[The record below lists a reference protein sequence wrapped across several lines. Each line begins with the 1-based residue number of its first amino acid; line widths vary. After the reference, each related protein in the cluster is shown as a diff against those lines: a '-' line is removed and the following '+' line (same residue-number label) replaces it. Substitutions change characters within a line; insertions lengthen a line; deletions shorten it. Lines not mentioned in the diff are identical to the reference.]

1 MKIFYKFNVSAKES
15 KDDLFLKKSFLKF
28 VNLIPEKI
36 KGIGNKMKMTTLF
49 PPHFKKIL
57 CPKNE

>member
-1 MKIFYKFNVSAKES
+1 MFLLKRVEMTIGTH
-15 KDDLFLKKSFLKF
+15 DLFKKKKSFLKF

-49 PPHFKKIL
+49 PPHLKKIL